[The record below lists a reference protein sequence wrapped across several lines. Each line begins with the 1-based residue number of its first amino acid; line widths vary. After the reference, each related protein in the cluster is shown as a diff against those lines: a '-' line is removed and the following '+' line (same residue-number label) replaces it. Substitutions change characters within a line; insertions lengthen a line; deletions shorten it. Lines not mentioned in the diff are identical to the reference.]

1 MNILKRMN
9 NDTFMNKNKNLLR
22 ELVPISDDDYFI
34 VLNHTDAKFGFPLH
48 FHPELELNLVMN
60 SSGKR
65 IIGDSIMEFE
75 NSDLVLVG
83 PNTPH
88 VWKGSNVDKKAH
100 VITIQFHEEFF
111 SQLFLRRKLTNH
123 IKDMLDKSKRG
134 IAFSKETIKILKPK
148 ILSLSESQDFDS
160 LLKFMSILFDLSIAQ
175 NTKLLASSSYV
186 DSFNFRKSRRIEKVH
201 LFIKE
206 NVQKKIYIKEAAD
219 MVHMSESAFSHFF
232 KKYTKSSFSD
242 YIIDLRLGHASKLLF
257 ETSHSINEIC
267 YDCGFNNISNFNR
280 TFKKKMGLT
289 PSDYRDQSKLIT
301 KH

>member
-1 MNILKRMN
+1 MNE
-9 NDTFMNKNKNLLR
+9 NKVILR

-34 VLNHTDAKFGFPLH
+34 VLNHTNANFGFPLH

-65 IIGDSIMEFE
+65 IIGDSIMKFDDI
-75 NSDLVLVG
+75 DLVLVG

-100 VITIQFHEEFF
+100 VITIQFHKEFF
-111 SQLFLRRKLTNH
+111 SSTFFQRKLTKP
-123 IKDMLDKSKRG
+123 IKDLLDKSKRG
-134 IAFSKETIKILKPK
+134 IAFSKETIEILKPK
-148 ILSLSESQDFDS
+148 ILHLSESQDFDS
-160 LLKFMSILFDLSIAQ
+160 LLKFMSILFELSVAQ

-186 DSFNFRKSRRIEKVH
+186 DSFNFPKSRRIEKVH
-201 LFIKE
+201 IFIKE
-206 NVQKKIYIKEAAD
+206 NLRKKIYIKEAAD

-232 KKYTKSSFSD
+232 KKYTKNSFSD

-257 ETSHSINEIC
+257 ETYHPINEIC

-289 PSDYRDQSKLIT
+289 PSDFRDQSKLIT

>member
-1 MNILKRMN
+1 MNE
-9 NDTFMNKNKNLLR
+9 NKNILR
-22 ELVPISDDDYFI
+22 ELVPISADDYFI
-34 VLNHTDAKFGFPLH
+34 VLNHTDAKFDFPLH

-75 NSDLVLVG
+75 NSDLVLIG

-111 SQLFLRRKLTNH
+111 SQHFFERKLTKP
-123 IKDMLDKSKRG
+123 IKDLLGKSKRG
-134 IAFSKETIKILKPK
+134 IAFSKETIEILKPK
-148 ILSLSESQDFDS
+148 ILHLSESQDFDS
-160 LLKFMSILFDLSIAQ
+160 LLKFMSILFELSVAQ
-175 NTKLLASSSYV
+175 NTKLLASSSFV
-186 DSFNFRKSRRIEKVH
+186 DSFNFPKSRRIEKVH
-201 LFIKE
+201 SFIKE
-206 NVQKKIYIKEAAD
+206 NIQKKIYIKEAAD

-257 ETSHSINEIC
+257 ETYHSINEIC

-289 PSDYRDQSKLIT
+289 PSDFRDQSKLIT